1 MKLKIKL
8 DSSTSFMKVR
18 VGQFYEIIRGWN
30 HSDWSICLDLPTMVT
45 ATWKA
50 VNYFTII
57 DDEWSERH
65 PPSHRFDLS
74 PLHKHRMTKL
84 DELIAEDY
92 FSEEKKKQIRKYWLQ
107 LKKRIS
113 ELEKELDQKKD
124 LYERLDEAIEMQDID
139 TCEEVLKFLE

>member
-1 MKLKIKL
+1 
-8 DSSTSFMKVR
+8 
-18 VGQFYEIIRGWN
+18 
-30 HSDWSICLDLPTMVT
+30 
-45 ATWKA
+45 
-50 VNYFTII
+50 
-57 DDEWSERH
+57 
-65 PPSHRFDLS
+65 
-74 PLHKHRMTKL
+74 MTKL